1 MPSLTY
7 DQQRAI
13 TREDFVI
20 SPVQAAVMR
29 RVLLLIANAEF
40 DPNVVTPL
48 EFGVALQEMA
58 LSTLIATTPK
68 EVIQ

>member
-1 MPSLTY
+1 MTPLTY

-13 TREDFVI
+13 TRDNFII

-68 EVIQ
+68 EMIQ

>member
-1 MPSLTY
+1 MTPLTY

-13 TREDFVI
+13 TREDFII

-68 EVIQ
+68 EMIQ

>member
-1 MPSLTY
+1 MTPLTY

-13 TREDFVI
+13 TRDDFVI

-29 RVLLLIANAEF
+29 RVLLLIAGAEF

-68 EVIQ
+68 ELIQ